1 MNIQVKH
8 QDLLAIQDRINI
20 IKNSDLGNPV
30 LDQIINEVNC
40 KIDSMF
46 INSVV
51 STRGLGTTRKTALE
65 K

>member
-30 LDQIINEVNC
+30 LDQIINEINY